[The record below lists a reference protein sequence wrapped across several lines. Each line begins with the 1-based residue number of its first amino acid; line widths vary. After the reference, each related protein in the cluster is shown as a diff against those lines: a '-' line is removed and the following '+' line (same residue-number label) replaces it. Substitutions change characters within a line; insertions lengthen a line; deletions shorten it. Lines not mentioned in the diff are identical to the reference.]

1 MRTIYTFLFSLSAL
15 TLSAAQ
21 PVSGEPALLSPCSI
35 GLRADNVSVGSRG
48 ESIDINS
55 HKWVFHGY
63 LRQSDNSLLIYN
75 APGKLTVMGEAQKEI
90 NGEIMTVQEVEI
102 ADMFSRV
109 LVSSDNEYIKVD
121 PFTAYF
127 NASTG
132 LLYIANKQPLVS
144 AGGYQWFLTA
154 RYTQLDDHSKTA
166 IAPEGCYLPFKTG
179 DDLSFI
185 GQRLK
190 IDGNEMW
197 FDELI
202 YGFNDPSDSKLKGY
216 QFVDA
221 GFWAYNS
228 ADGCFIN
235 VYDKEGALTYSDEE
249 GFYFRGEWNE
259 KELTISSPFGK
270 QFEEPVNFEIDRDN
284 MTVRGRN
291 VSAGSYNDPMLYY
304 CDLTADFKAVVENGD
319 IIFSGKISD
328 DGKSVTF
335 ERYWLTSEAQLGTE
349 FAGSQKMN
357 IVFDSSILA
366 DDSGIG
372 NIAADNSNS
381 PVEYFTLQGIR
392 VDSPVSGTIVI
403 RRQGTEVSKIIMR

>member
-15 TLSAAQ
+15 ALSAAQ
-21 PVSGEPALLSPCSI
+21 PVSGEPALLTPCAT
-35 GLRADNVSVGSRG
+35 GLRADNVYVGSRG
-48 ESIDINS
+48 ESIDLNS

-75 APGKLTVMGEAQKEI
+75 APGKLTVMGETQKEI

-127 NASTG
+127 NTSTG
-132 LLYIANKQPLVS
+132 MLYIANKQPLVS
-144 AGGYQWFLTA
+144 VGGYQWFLTA

-190 IDGNEMW
+190 IDGNEMR

-235 VYDKEGALTYSDEE
+235 AFDKDGVLTYSDDE
-249 GFYFRGEWNE
+249 GYYFRGEWDE
-259 KELTISSPFGK
+259 KALTISSPFGK
-270 QFEEPVNFEIDRDN
+270 LFSKPASFEIDREN
-284 MTVRGRN
+284 MIVKGRN
-291 VSAGSYNDPMLYY
+291 VLMDDYSDPKVYY
-304 CDLTADFKAVVENGD
+304 CDLTDDFKAVVENGD

-328 DGKSVTF
+328 DGKMITF
-335 ERYWLTSEAQLGTE
+335 ERYWATTEAQLGTE
-349 FAGSQKMN
+349 FGGSQKLN

-366 DDSGIG
+366 GDSGIG
-372 NIAADNSNS
+372 NIAADNSNA

>member
-15 TLSAAQ
+15 ALSAAQ
-21 PVSGEPALLSPCSI
+21 PVSGEPALLTPCSI

-48 ESIDINS
+48 ESIDLNS
-55 HKWVFHGY
+55 HKWVLHGY

-75 APGKLTVMGEAQKEI
+75 APGKLTVMGETQKEI

-127 NASTG
+127 NTSTG
-132 LLYIANKQPLVS
+132 MLYIANKQPLVS

-190 IDGNEMW
+190 IDGNEMR

-235 VYDKEGALTYSDEE
+235 AFDKDGVLTYSDDE
-249 GFYFRGEWNE
+249 GYYFRGEWDE
-259 KELTISSPFGK
+259 KALTISSPFGK
-270 QFEEPVNFEIDRDN
+270 LFSKPASFEIDREN
-284 MTVRGRN
+284 MTVKGRN
-291 VSAGSYNDPMLYY
+291 ILMDDYSDPKVYF

-328 DGKSVTF
+328 DGKMITF
-335 ERYWLTSEAQLGTE
+335 ERYWATTEAQLGTE
-349 FAGSQKMN
+349 FGGSQKLN

-372 NIAADNSNS
+372 NIAADNSNA

>member
-1 MRTIYTFLFSLSAL
+1 MRTIYTLLFSLSAL
-15 TLSAAQ
+15 ALSAAQ
-21 PVSGEPALLSPCSI
+21 PVSGEPALLTPCAT

-48 ESIDINS
+48 EAIDLNS

-132 LLYIANKQPLVS
+132 MLYIANKQPLVS

-154 RYTQLDDHSKTA
+154 RYTHLDDHSKTA

-190 IDGNEMW
+190 IDGNEMR

-202 YGFNDPSDSKLKGY
+202 YGFNDPSDSKLRGY

-228 ADGCFIN
+228 ADGCFIDAF
-235 VYDKEGALTYSDEE
+235 DKDGVLTYSDDE
-249 GFYFRGEWNE
+249 GYYFRGEWDE
-259 KELTISSPFGK
+259 KALTISSPFGK
-270 QFEEPVNFEIDRDN
+270 LFSKPASFEIDREN
-284 MTVRGRN
+284 MIVKGRN
-291 VSAGSYNDPMLYY
+291 VLMDDYSDPKVYY
-304 CDLTADFKAVVENGD
+304 CDLTDDFKAVVENGD

-328 DGKSVTF
+328 EGKVVTF
-335 ERYWLTSEAQLGTE
+335 ERYWATTEAQLGTE
-349 FAGSQKMN
+349 FGGSQKLN

-366 DDSGIG
+366 GNSGIG
-372 NIAADNSNS
+372 NIAADNSNA

-392 VDSPVSGTIVI
+392 VDTPISGTIVI

>member
-1 MRTIYTFLFSLSAL
+1 MRTIYTLLFSLSAL
-15 TLSAAQ
+15 ALSAAQ
-21 PVSGEPALLSPCSI
+21 PVSGEPALLTPCAT

-48 ESIDINS
+48 EAIDLNS

-75 APGKLTVMGEAQKEI
+75 APGKLTVMGETQKEI

-127 NASTG
+127 NTSTG
-132 LLYIANKQPLVS
+132 MLYIANKQPLVS

-190 IDGNEMW
+190 IDGNEMR

-235 VYDKEGALTYSDEE
+235 AFDKDGVLTYSDDE
-249 GFYFRGEWNE
+249 GYYFRGEWDE
-259 KELTISSPFGK
+259 KALTISSPFGK
-270 QFEEPVNFEIDRDN
+270 LFSKPASFEIDREN
-284 MTVRGRN
+284 MTVKGRN
-291 VSAGSYNDPMLYY
+291 ILMDDYSDPKVYF

-328 DGKSVTF
+328 DGKMITF
-335 ERYWLTSEAQLGTE
+335 ERYWATTEAQLGTE
-349 FAGSQKMN
+349 FGGSQKLN

-372 NIAADNSNS
+372 NIAADNSNA

>member
-1 MRTIYTFLFSLSAL
+1 
-15 TLSAAQ
+15 
-21 PVSGEPALLSPCSI
+21 
-35 GLRADNVSVGSRG
+35 
-48 ESIDINS
+48 
-55 HKWVFHGY
+55 
-63 LRQSDNSLLIYN
+63 
-75 APGKLTVMGEAQKEI
+75 MGETQKEI

-127 NASTG
+127 NTSTG
-132 LLYIANKQPLVS
+132 MLYIANKQPLVS

-190 IDGNEMW
+190 IDGNEMR

-270 QFEEPVNFEIDRDN
+270 LFSKPASFEIDREN
-284 MTVRGRN
+284 MIVKGRN
-291 VSAGSYNDPMLYY
+291 VLMDDYSDPKVYY
-304 CDLTADFKAVVENGD
+304 CDLTDDFKAVVENGD

-328 DGKSVTF
+328 EGKVVTF
-335 ERYWLTSEAQLGTE
+335 ERYWATTEAQLGTE
-349 FAGSQKMN
+349 FGGSQKLN

-372 NIAADNSNS
+372 NIAADNSNA

>member
-1 MRTIYTFLFSLSAL
+1 MRTIYTLLFSLSAL
-15 TLSAAQ
+15 ALSAAQ
-21 PVSGEPALLSPCSI
+21 PVSGEPALLTPCAT

-48 ESIDINS
+48 EAIDLNS

-132 LLYIANKQPLVS
+132 MLYIANKQPLVS

-190 IDGNEMW
+190 IDGNEMR

-202 YGFNDPSDSKLKGY
+202 YGFNDPSDSNLRGY

-235 VYDKEGALTYSDEE
+235 AFDKDGVLTYSDDE
-249 GFYFRGEWNE
+249 GYYFRGEWDE
-259 KELTISSPFGK
+259 KALTISSPFGK
-270 QFEEPVNFEIDRDN
+270 LFSKPASFEIDREN
-284 MTVRGRN
+284 MIVKGRN
-291 VSAGSYNDPMLYY
+291 VLMDDYSDPKVYY
-304 CDLTADFKAVVENGD
+304 CDLTDDFKAVVENGD

-328 DGKSVTF
+328 EGKVVTF
-335 ERYWLTSEAQLGTE
+335 ERYWATTEAQLGTE
-349 FAGSQKMN
+349 FGGSQKLN
-357 IVFDSSILA
+357 IVFDSSILVGN
-366 DDSGIG
+366 SGIG
-372 NIAADNSNS
+372 NIAADNSNA

-392 VDSPVSGTIVI
+392 VDTPISGTIVI

>member
-1 MRTIYTFLFSLSAL
+1 MRTIYTLLFSLSAL
-15 TLSAAQ
+15 ALSAAQ
-21 PVSGEPALLSPCSI
+21 PVSGEPALLTPCAT

-48 ESIDINS
+48 EAIDLNS

-132 LLYIANKQPLVS
+132 MLYIANKQPLVS

-190 IDGNEMW
+190 IDGNEMR

-235 VYDKEGALTYSDEE
+235 AFDKDGVLTYSDDE
-249 GFYFRGEWNE
+249 GYYFRH
-259 KELTISSPFGK
+259 
-270 QFEEPVNFEIDRDN
+270 
-284 MTVRGRN
+284 
-291 VSAGSYNDPMLYY
+291 
-304 CDLTADFKAVVENGD
+304 
-319 IIFSGKISD
+319 
-328 DGKSVTF
+328 
-335 ERYWLTSEAQLGTE
+335 
-349 FAGSQKMN
+349 
-357 IVFDSSILA
+357 
-366 DDSGIG
+366 
-372 NIAADNSNS
+372 
-381 PVEYFTLQGIR
+381 
-392 VDSPVSGTIVI
+392 
-403 RRQGTEVSKIIMR
+403 